1 MRGLFPV
8 ALPEVG
14 KLCLRVQ
21 IRYPELGGLLPVATP
36 TRKGLITN
44 NEKKYFPQEYKT
56 SSEETSYLEIA
67 SGFPE
72 YFYGLIKV
80 SYIRVV
86 PKEGGLIY
94 IEVSRHASQDFQLNA
109 LTHVIFGNSMK
120 VYLDRNN
127 NKIYI
132 SVKSFTNVSVSY
144 ESYISS
150 SYCITAKEGNTVSSV
165 AGFIEV

>member
-1 MRGLFPV
+1 M
-8 ALPEVG
+8 
-14 KLCLRVQ
+14 
-21 IRYPELGGLLPVATP
+21 ATP

-94 IEVSRHASQDFQLNA
+94 IEVSRHTSQDFQLNA